1 MDISG
6 SYTFDAPP
14 DRVWALLMDPAVI
27 SSCIP
32 GCDRFEPTG
41 ENRYRVT
48 LTVALAAI
56 TGTYEGTVTLA
67 DQVPPSSYRLIAE
80 GQGRPGFVKG
90 SSAITLRADGAT
102 TIVDVAGTV
111 QTGGPIARLGQR
123 LIGGVSKMMLDRF
136 FACLQAKADARAQA
150 DYARAMRGRPA
161 RAA

>member
-14 DRVWALLMDPAVI
+14 DRVWALLMDPTVI

-41 ENRYRVT
+41 ENSYRARI
-48 LTVALAAI
+48 TVALAAI
-56 TGTYEGTVTLA
+56 TGTYDGIVTLSDLTPTTA
-67 DQVPPSSYRLIAE
+67 YRLTAE
-80 GQGRPGFVKG
+80 GRGKPGFVKG
-90 SSAITLRADGAT
+90 SAGITLRADGAT
-102 TIVDVAGTV
+102 TIVDVGGTV

-136 FACLQAKADARAQA
+136 FTCL
-150 DYARAMRGRPA
+150 RGQL
-161 RAA
+161 AAHDT